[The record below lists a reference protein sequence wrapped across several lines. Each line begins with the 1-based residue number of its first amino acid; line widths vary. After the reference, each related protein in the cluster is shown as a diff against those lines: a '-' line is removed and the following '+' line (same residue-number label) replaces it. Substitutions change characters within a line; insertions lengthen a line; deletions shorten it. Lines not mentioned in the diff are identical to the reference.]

1 MKSARFRLNVEGIPL
16 SSGLGG
22 ERVFRL
28 TMNSKQSNE
37 SVRRVVLKDGTRG
50 IVRPI
55 VPEDKWALA
64 DALEDLAED
73 SRERR
78 FLFNKTKL
86 TEEELKLLS
95 NPDGIDHIA
104 FGLAVE
110 SGDDGEMLPIAVARC
125 FRDPDVPEL
134 AEIAFV
140 TADPWQ
146 GLGAGAELMRSLSAA
161 AYRVGI
167 RRWFAAMFSD
177 NLAMKRLLDRFATKR
192 EEREIG
198 GSVIEVIYDIKE
210 PAGGLFDPSA

>member
-1 MKSARFRLNVEGIPL
+1 
-16 SSGLGG
+16 
-22 ERVFRL
+22 
-28 TMNSKQSNE
+28 MNSKQSNDSGRE
-37 SVRRVVLKDGTRG
+37 VVLKNGTRG

-86 TEEELKLLS
+86 SEKELKRLS

-104 FGLAVE
+104 YGLAVE
-110 SGDDGEMLPIAVARC
+110 IGNEKGMIPIAVARC
-125 FRDPDVPEL
+125 FRDPHDREL

-146 GLGAGAELMRSLSAA
+146 GLGAGGELMRTLSVA
-161 AYRVGI
+161 AYGVGI
-167 RRWFAAMFSD
+167 RRWFAAMFAD
-177 NLAMKRLLDRFATKR
+177 NLAMKRLFERFGTKCV
-192 EEREIG
+192 ERAIG
-198 GSVIEVIYDIKE
+198 GGVIEVVYAITE
-210 PAGGLFDPSA
+210 PEGGSFEA

>member
-1 MKSARFRLNVEGIPL
+1 
-16 SSGLGG
+16 
-22 ERVFRL
+22 
-28 TMNSKQSNE
+28 MNSKPSNV
-37 SVRRVVLKDGTRG
+37 SGRKVVLKDGTRG

-55 VPEDKWALA
+55 VPEDRWALA

-78 FLFNKTKL
+78 FLFNKSKL
-86 TEEELKLLS
+86 SEKELKWLS

-110 SGDDGEMLPIAVARC
+110 TGEDGEMLPIAVARC
-125 FRDPDVPEL
+125 FRDPDDPEL

-161 AYRVGI
+161 ASGVGI

-177 NLAMKRLLDRFATKR
+177 NFAMKRLFEKFGRKC

-198 GSVIEVIYDIKE
+198 GGIIEVIYAIDE
-210 PAGGLFDPSA
+210 SEESFLEA

>member
-1 MKSARFRLNVEGIPL
+1 
-16 SSGLGG
+16 
-22 ERVFRL
+22 
-28 TMNSKQSNE
+28 MNSKQSNE
-37 SVRRVVLKDGTRG
+37 SVKRVVLKDGTRG

-78 FLFNKTKL
+78 FLFNKSKL
-86 TEEELKLLS
+86 SETELKRLS
-95 NPDGIDHIA
+95 NPDGTDHIA

-110 SGDDGEMLPIAVARC
+110 SGDDGEMIPIAVARC
-125 FRDPDVPEL
+125 FRDPGDPEL

-140 TADPWQ
+140 TADRWQ

-161 AYRVGI
+161 AYGVGI

-177 NLAMKRLLDRFATKR
+177 NLAMKRLFERFGTKC

-198 GSVIEVIYDIKE
+198 GGVIEVIYDIAE
-210 PAGGLFDPSA
+210 PEGDLSDPSA